1 MVLIGE
7 LVVILGFMIFIKLF
21 GLVRRTSRVA
31 EVGKSV
37 LAVIRDPSLEDHQK
51 ELATQQYAKEL
62 FSLFFVIVSASLIAL
77 AIPLGIVWIMELA
90 NLLTVAEVIAGTL
103 TLEFIG
109 IAAVPRSRIWT
120 VTGLCFRM
128 RRGIR
133 NGRGERRHNTAL
145 DRMLKPQAVF
155 APVSLNVRQLG

>member
-7 LVVILGFMIFIKLF
+7 LVVIFGFIIFIKLF

-31 EVGKSV
+31 EVAKSV

-51 ELATQQYAKEL
+51 EMATQQYAKEL
-62 FSLFFVIVSASLIAL
+62 FYLFFVIVAASLTAL

-109 IAAVPRSRIWT
+109 IAVVLSVILFLLSKKR
-120 VTGLCFRM
+120 
-128 RRGIR
+128 
-133 NGRGERRHNTAL
+133 
-145 DRMLKPQAVF
+145 
-155 APVSLNVRQLG
+155 LG